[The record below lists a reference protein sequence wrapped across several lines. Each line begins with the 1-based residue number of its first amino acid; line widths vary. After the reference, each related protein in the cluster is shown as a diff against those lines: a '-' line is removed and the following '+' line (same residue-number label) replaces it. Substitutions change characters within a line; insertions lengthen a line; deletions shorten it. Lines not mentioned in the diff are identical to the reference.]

1 MFIFENIFREASKA
15 RFINQL
21 DISDDEKEK
30 WISFFDSPIG
40 QQYSHKINWQNKDDV
55 TIENFEKVKELAD
68 NSNTK
73 NKKKAYQDLISKDRK
88 SLFDGRKGFDL
99 VYENNDWLFYTVDDY
114 EAAVFCDSVE
124 CGGQG
129 AKWCIGTKDSNE
141 YWYRYQNGGDRFILA
156 IRKGNAEPDDL
167 KYMIQVTN
175 WEDGPPDEENYE
187 DDEGNIDYSGMYL
200 NDMAAATYHIWNQP
214 DENEDDDDSLTLSK
228 FGITERNVKEWLGVS
243 YIEKPTVIK
252 SSSQLAQNDKV
263 ILNPLFGC
271 GIEGII
277 YQFAFNKLK
286 GIDTVEIVEG
296 VERLEHDAFHN
307 GSFLYVKFPKSLR
320 EVHAKAFS
328 GCKNILNIDTSE
340 NPNFIF
346 EDGVLYNKNKTAIK
360 LVTENAKFV
369 MPDTVTV
376 IEDFVFNRSHKDSL
390 FISENLAHIGHSAF
404 SYLYE
409 LTSIDLPKTL
419 KFIDNYAFSHSMLT
433 INYAG
438 SKSDWEKITKMPDW
452 NKYAALT
459 IKCTDGIIES
469 IQRYSDSDIF
479 L

>member
-1 MFIFENIFREASKA
+1 MIIFENILREASKA

-21 DISDDEKEK
+21 NISDDEKEK
-30 WISFFDSPIG
+30 WIDFFDSPIG
-40 QQYSHKINWQNKDDV
+40 QQYSYKINWQNKDDV

-73 NKKKAYQDLISKDRK
+73 NKKKAYQDLISRDRK
-88 SLFDGRKGFDL
+88 SLFDGKRGFDL
-99 VYENNDWLFYTVDDY
+99 VYENNDWLFYTVDNY

-129 AKWCIGTKDSNE
+129 ARWCIGTKDNNE

-156 IRKGNAEPDDL
+156 IRKGDAEPDDL

-187 DDEGNIDYSGMYL
+187 DDEGNIDYSGMYFP
-200 NDMAAATYHIWNQP
+200 DMATATYHIWNQP
-214 DENEDDDDSLTLSK
+214 DENEDDNEDLALSM
-228 FGITERNVKEWLGVS
+228 FNITERDIKEWLGVN

-271 GIEGII
+271 GLDGII
-277 YQFAFNKLK
+277 HQYTFNNLK
-286 GIDTVEIVEG
+286 NIDTVEIVEG
-296 VERLEHDAFHN
+296 VERLEQYAFYN
-307 GSFLYVKFPKSLR
+307 STFLYVKFPKSLK
-320 EVHAKAFS
+320 EVHANTFKR
-328 GCKNILNIDTSE
+328 CNNLIDIDISE
-340 NPNFIF
+340 NPNFTF

-360 LVTENAKFV
+360 LVTEHAKFV

-376 IEDFVFNRSHKDSL
+376 IEDFVFNKSDKDSL
-390 FISENLAHIGHSAF
+390 FISKNLAHIGYMTF
-404 SYLYE
+404 SDLSK
-409 LTSIDLPKTL
+409 LVSLDLPKTL
-419 KFIDNYAFSHSMLT
+419 KFIDNYAFSYSTLT
-433 INYAG
+433 IHYAG

-452 NKYAALT
+452 NKNAILT
-459 IKCTDGIIES
+459 IICTDGII
-469 IQRYSDSDIF
+469 
-479 L
+479 

>member
-1 MFIFENIFREASKA
+1 MIIFENILREASKA

-30 WISFFDSPIG
+30 WIDFFDSPIG
-40 QQYSHKINWQNKDDV
+40 QQYSYKINWQNKDDV
-55 TIENFEKVKELAD
+55 NIENFEKVKELAD

-73 NKKKAYQDLISKDRK
+73 NKKKAYYDLISRDRK
-88 SLFDGRKGFDL
+88 SLFDDKKGFDL
-99 VYENNDWLFYTVDDY
+99 VYENNDWLFYTVDNY

-129 AKWCIGTKDSNE
+129 ARWCIGTKDNNE

-156 IRKGNAEPDDL
+156 IRKGDAEPDDL

-200 NDMAAATYHIWNQP
+200 PDMATATYHIWNQP
-214 DENEDDDDSLTLSK
+214 DENEDDNENLTLSK
-228 FGITERNVKEWLGVS
+228 FNITERDIKGWLGVN

-271 GIEGII
+271 GLDGII
-277 YQFAFNKLK
+277 HQYTFNNLK
-286 GIDTVEIVEG
+286 NIDTVEIAEG
-296 VERLEHDAFHN
+296 VERLEQYAFYN
-307 GSFLYVKFPKSLR
+307 SNFLYVKFPKSLK
-320 EVHAKAFS
+320 EVHANTFKR
-328 GCKNILNIDTSE
+328 CNNLIDIAISE
-340 NPNFIF
+340 NSNFTF
-346 EDGVLYNKNKTAIK
+346 ENGVLYNKNKTAIK

-369 MPDTVTV
+369 MPDTVTA
-376 IEDFVFNRSHKDSL
+376 IGDFVFNNTDKDFL
-390 FISENLAHIGHSAF
+390 FISKNLAHIGHMAF
-404 SYLYE
+404 SYLSK
-409 LTSIDLPKTL
+409 LKSLDLPKTL
-419 KFIDNYAFSHSMLT
+419 KFIDNYAFSHSTLT

-452 NKYAALT
+452 NKNAILT
-459 IKCTDGIIES
+459 IICTDGII
-469 IQRYSDSDIF
+469 
-479 L
+479 